1 MYDDIEN
8 IYVVQYMG
16 IKKCVLFLL
25 LACMFLSGCAVEKA
39 DDKKQK
45 DIEFTV
51 TDQEDIP
58 EGLKTQIEEN
68 KENPF
73 KLTYGD
79 KGYLYLA
86 EGYGEQATSGY
97 SIEVAEVYETKNAIY
112 MKTNLI
118 GPAKDE
124 EILKKATYP
133 YVVIKIEYN
142 EKHVVFK

>member
-1 MYDDIEN
+1 
-8 IYVVQYMG
+8 MG
-16 IKKCVLFLL
+16 MKKCMLFLL

-68 KENPF
+68 KEKPF
-73 KLTYGD
+73 KLTYGEN
-79 KGYLYLA
+79 GYLYLA
-86 EGYGEQATSGY
+86 QGYGKQATSGY